1 MAEKK
6 TILAG
11 EYQDRADIIDDIY
24 ALGSLTG
31 SQQQSVL
38 LCLTGLLPAKIKL
51 EQRSALGPI
60 DLTVDNFCFKINQ
73 RAKITQRYEVL
84 S

>member
-6 TILAG
+6 TIFAG
-11 EYQDRADIIDDIY
+11 EYQYRADIIDDIY

-38 LCLTGLLPAKIKL
+38 LCLTGLLPAKVKI

-73 RAKITQRYEVL
+73 RAKITQRHEVL
-84 S
+84 P

>member
-11 EYQDRADIIDDIY
+11 EYQDRAGIIDDIY

-38 LCLTGLLPAKIKL
+38 LCLTGLLPAKIKI

-60 DLTVDNFCFKINQ
+60 DLTVDNFRFKINQ

-84 S
+84 P

>member
-24 ALGSLTG
+24 ALGTLTG

-84 S
+84 P